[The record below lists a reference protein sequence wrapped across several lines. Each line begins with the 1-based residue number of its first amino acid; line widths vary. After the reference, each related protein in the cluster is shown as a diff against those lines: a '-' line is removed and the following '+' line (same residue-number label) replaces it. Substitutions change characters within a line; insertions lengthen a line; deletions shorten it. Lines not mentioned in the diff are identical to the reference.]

1 MTALQLVAA
10 LEPAMSPTDPLP
22 LPAPEPAAAR
32 LLRAG
37 SAALSDTEVL
47 AVLIGGGRNSEKPLA
62 LAHHLLTHRGGLA
75 ALPAASLALLRHSG
89 LRDTQAAIVLA
100 AAELAARLARQ
111 YIPEHHVLTR
121 PAELAR
127 YLTLHYQRRDQE
139 VLGALFFDQRHGLI
153 GEMDIYRGTLDR
165 TTAEPREILKECFL
179 RGAAGVALFHTHP
192 SGDPTPSANDWHF
205 TKRLKEA
212 ADLLGI
218 EFMDHIVLGATG
230 RWASLSR
237 RGAW

>member
-1 MTALQLVAA
+1 MSALQLVGPVTAT
-10 LEPAMSPTDPLP
+10 LPAEPLP
-22 LPAPEPAAAR
+22 PPAPEPPAAR

-37 SAALSDTEVL
+37 SSCLSDAEII
-47 AVLIGGGRNSEKPLA
+47 AVLVGGGRSGERPLA
-62 LAHHLLTHRGGLA
+62 LAHHLLTDRGGLA
-75 ALPAASLALLRHSG
+75 AIPAATLALLRHCG
-89 LRDTQAAIVLA
+89 LRDTQAAVVLA

-111 YIPEHHVLTR
+111 HIPEHHVLTR

-127 YLTLHYQRRDQE
+127 YLTLRYQQRDQE
-139 VLGALFFDQRHGLI
+139 VLGALFFDIRHSLI
-153 GEMDIYRGTLDR
+153 GEKEIFRGVLNR
-165 TTAEPREILKECFL
+165 VCAEPREILKECFL
-179 RGAAGVALFHTHP
+179 RGAAGLALFHTHP

-205 TKRLKEA
+205 TKRLKDA

-218 EFMDHIVLGATG
+218 EFLDHIVLGATG